1 VLLNTAGL
9 IIAFVALEL
18 LLVAIDRLIRQN
30 GSKTSI

>member
-9 IIAFVALEL
+9 ILAFLALEL

-30 GSKTSI
+30 RSKTSI